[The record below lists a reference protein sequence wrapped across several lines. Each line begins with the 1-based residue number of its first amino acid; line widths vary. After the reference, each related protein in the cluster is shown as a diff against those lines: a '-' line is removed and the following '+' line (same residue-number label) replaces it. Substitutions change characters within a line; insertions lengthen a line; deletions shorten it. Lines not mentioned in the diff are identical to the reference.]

1 MTSTRDVSA
10 DKRSER
16 PKPIARRRLKVSD
29 INVVNQQPML
39 KKAL

>member
-1 MTSTRDVSA
+1 MTCTPDVSA

-16 PKPIARRRLKVSD
+16 PKPIARRGLKVSD
-29 INVVNQQPML
+29 INVVNQPML

>member
-1 MTSTRDVSA
+1 MTSTGDVSA

-29 INVVNQQPML
+29 INVVNQPML

>member
-29 INVVNQQPML
+29 INVVNKPML

>member
-1 MTSTRDVSA
+1 MTSTRDVGA

-29 INVVNQQPML
+29 INVVNQPML

>member
-1 MTSTRDVSA
+1 MTSKRDVNV

-16 PKPIARRRLKVSD
+16 PEPNGRRQLKVSD
-29 INVVNQQPML
+29 INVVIQPML

>member
-1 MTSTRDVSA
+1 MTSKRDVNV

-16 PKPIARRRLKVSD
+16 PEPNGRRRLKVSD
-29 INVVNQQPML
+29 INVVNQPML